1 MPRKMESYK
10 VAKADLSMKLQAD
23 LAGQE
28 LYTLPGNEILEDLLM
43 LVSLWRTMP
52 LITAE
57 TPICMFC

>member
-1 MPRKMESYK
+1 
-10 VAKADLSMKLQAD
+10 MKLQAD

-28 LYTLPGNEILEDLLM
+28 LYTLPGNEIQEDLLM